1 MNPRKRLMLKKKAR
15 QKAAQ
20 ANVQAEISLP
30 TEVDLITEEEPV
42 EAKTKTINAVKGV
55 AVRETDNTISKKN
68 AKKSIKAKKIKTTS
82 KGE

>member
-20 ANVQAEISLP
+20 AEVSLP
-30 TEVDLITEEEPV
+30 TEVDLITEEEIV
-42 EAKTKTINAVKGV
+42 EAKPKPAYAPRVV
-55 AVRETDNTISKKN
+55 AKEVDNTISKKRTQ
-68 AKKSIKAKKIKTTS
+68 KTIKTTKTTKTTS

>member
-20 ANVQAEISLP
+20 TNVQAEISLP